1 MSNARTELYK
11 THSEGHEKYT
21 YFLLAAAGAAIA
33 FAVTQTQTAT
43 LTLSKIPLGLAIG
56 CWALSFFAGCR
67 QIQRNQSIVLQNY
80 QFLRMQEGMHP
91 EFPPHPQLVQAI
103 SEQLEEQTK
112 ESGKW
117 GAWQFRFLITGA
129 VFYITW
135 HVFEMYLRT
144 PPSTF

>member
-1 MSNARTELYK
+1 MSDARTEVYRAYN
-11 THSEGHEKYT
+11 EGHDKYI

-33 FAVTQTQTAT
+33 FAVTQTAAAT
-43 LTLSKIPLGLAIG
+43 LTLDKIPLGLAIA
-56 CWALSFFAGCR
+56 CWGLSFFAGCR
-67 QIQRNQSIVLQNY
+67 QIQRNQDILHQNY
-80 QFLRMQEGMHP
+80 QFLRMQDGIHP
-91 EFPPHPQLVQAI
+91 EFPPYPQLVHAI
-103 SEQLEEQTK
+103 AEDLEKRSKQ
-112 ESGKW
+112 SGKW